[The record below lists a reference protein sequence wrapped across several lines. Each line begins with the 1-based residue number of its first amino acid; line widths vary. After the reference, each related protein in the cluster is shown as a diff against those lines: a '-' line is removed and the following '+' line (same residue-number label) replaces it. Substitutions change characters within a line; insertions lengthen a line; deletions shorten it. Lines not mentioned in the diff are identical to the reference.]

1 MNHASAPA
9 SEPAGNANS
18 EDREATYVVLPALA
32 EGRMV
37 ALFSDGSFCRDW
49 VPRV

>member
-1 MNHASAPA
+1 MSHASAPA
-9 SEPAGNANS
+9 WEPAENAKS

-32 EGRMV
+32 EGRSV
-37 ALFSDGSFCRDW
+37 VLFSDGSFCRDW